1 VKKAATAYTL
11 IAAIVVASINL
22 TQVANAVKKTTLTFN
37 VQSTPNAGESLVT
50 FYGQVKPAAKA
61 KILISSFDG
70 QKWKPTNLT
79 ATSSSSGAWRIA
91 TVATAIKA
99 EGKYRATATVKG
111 KKITAA
117 AKVFRLD
124 TTKTFSD
131 LNSLFISPE
140 TSRLTGGRIQG
151 SDISRWQHP
160 NDQPIDFKQK
170 FDAGMRFVLIKGS
183 DAQEAADIET
193 MKWLVGDRN
202 AAQAAGLYTGMY
214 HFAYLPNSTDEA
226 YVIRDAKAQAQ
237 KVIWRLASL
246 GGYNERDL
254 PVALDLENN
263 CVKRGSSGT
272 CQKYM
277 QRNLVTLW
285 AETWLQTVEEKTGRK
300 PFLYSYAQFL
310 ESAMSRSEKLR
321 QYPLWLAHY
330 GINPADPIA
339 QPGQRPEIGCF
350 VHSWSTA
357 NCSSQWQIWQYSSCG
372 IGEKYGVPSARLDLN
387 VFRGTPD
394 QFLSL
399 VKGKWQPE
407 AVDLMPVNEPTK
419 MNLISV
425 AATDTNKPVEINVEV
440 FRSIGTPVVTG
451 TVVFRPTDKNIK
463 IKKQTPVRSASG
475 RWELTIEGLPAG
487 TTEGTLNYVDISK
500 THADNELLLPITVA
514 QGVDL
519 PMPTPTPKPTTT
531 KKPTDGCAKQIKH

>member
-1 VKKAATAYTL
+1 MKKLYLLIALVVFSTGLTPAANSATAKTSL
-11 IAAIVVASINL
+11 SF
-22 TQVANAVKKTTLTFN
+22 QVE
-37 VQSTPNAGESLVT
+37 STPNAGESLVT
-50 FYGQVKPAAKA
+50 FYGQIKPAAKGA
-61 KILISSFDG
+61 VSIQSFDG
-70 QKWKPTNLT
+70 ITWKDTPLKVT
-79 ATSSSSGAWRIA
+79 ASASGAWKIT

-99 EGKYRATATVKG
+99 EGQYRAQVVVG
-111 KKITAA
+111 KKKTLSKAA
-117 AKVFRLD
+117 NYKVD
-124 TTKTFSD
+124 NSKTFATTD
-131 LNSLFISPE
+131 ALFITE
-140 TSRLTGGRIQG
+140 QTSKLTGGRIQG
-151 SDISRWQHP
+151 SDVSRWQHP
-160 NDQPIDFKQK
+160 NDQPIDFKK
-170 FDAGMRFVLIKGS
+170 MFDAGMRFVLIKGS
-183 DAQEAADIET
+183 DAQEKADIET
-193 MKWLVGDRN
+193 MRWLVGDRN

-254 PVALDLENN
+254 PIALDLENN
-263 CVKRGSSGT
+263 CVKKSSNGNCIKT
-272 CQKYM
+272 M
-277 QRNLVTLW
+277 PRSLVTLW

-310 ESAMSRSEKLR
+310 EMAMARSETLR

-330 GINPADPIA
+330 GINPADPIS
-339 QPGQRPEIGCF
+339 QPGQRTSIGCF

-407 AVDLMPVNEPTK
+407 TVDLMPINEATK

-487 TTEGTLNYVDISK
+487 ITEGTLNYVDISK
-500 THADNELLLPITVA
+500 THADNELLLPITLA

-519 PMPTPTPKPTTT
+519 PKPTPTPKPTTT
-531 KKPTDGCAKQIKH
+531 KKPTDGCSKQIKH